1 MILQYD
7 NMKQFILFAMLG
19 GVGTAGHYLTLIL
32 LVQLV
37 GLAAVWATTAGF
49 MVGAVMNY
57 FLNYH
62 LTFRSDKAHS
72 EAMLKF
78 FIVAMVGA
86 GLNMMVMFLGVNILS
101 LFYLLV
107 QVAASFVVLLWTFS
121 ANKLWTFSANVR
133 QEILPEE

>member
-1 MILQYD
+1 
-7 NMKQFILFAMLG
+7 MKQFILFAMLG
-19 GVGTAGHYLTLIL
+19 GIGTAGHYLTLVL

-49 MVGAVMNY
+49 MVGAVINY

-62 LTFRSDKAHS
+62 ITFQSDKAHR

-78 FIVAMVGA
+78 FIVALVGA

-101 LFYLLV
+101 LFYLFV
-107 QVAASFVVLLWTFS
+107 QLAASFVVLLWTFA
-121 ANKLWTFSANVR
+121 ANKLWTFSENV
-133 QEILPEE
+133 QQQILPEE